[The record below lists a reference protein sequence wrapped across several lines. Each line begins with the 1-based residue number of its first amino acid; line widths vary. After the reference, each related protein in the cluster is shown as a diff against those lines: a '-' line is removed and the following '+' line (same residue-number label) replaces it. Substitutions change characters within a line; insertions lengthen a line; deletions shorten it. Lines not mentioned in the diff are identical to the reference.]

1 MSYLPKQEIDVRSIL
16 SVICTSM
23 MKTMSKADHFQKD
36 GYLVIEGFNT
46 PDDCDALM
54 ERAMWLAERYDYKG
68 HPSIFETGNQ
78 TMSADDYFL
87 NSGDRIAYFF
97 EKDAFDPNGQL
108 KKGLFESLNK
118 IGHAMH
124 DLDPVYDRFSRSPQM
139 RMLAAELGLSDYR
152 VIQSM
157 HIFKHA
163 RIGGEVDVHQDST
176 FLYTEPN
183 TCVGFW
189 FALEDAT
196 IENGC
201 MWATPGGHKT
211 PLRSWF
217 RRKEETGLEMHV
229 LDSSPWEMEGMQP
242 LEVKK
247 GACIVL
253 HGALPHYSRPN
264 TSGKS
269 RQAYAIHTID
279 PPAHY
284 PDRNW
289 LRRETQSLRPL

>member
-1 MSYLPKQEIDVRSIL
+1 
-16 SVICTSM
+16 
-23 MKTMSKADHFQKD
+23 
-36 GYLVIEGFNT
+36 
-46 PDDCDALM
+46 
-54 ERAMWLAERYDYKG
+54 
-68 HPSIFETGNQ
+68 
-78 TMSADDYFL
+78 
-87 NSGDRIAYFF
+87 
-97 EKDAFDPNGQL
+97 
-108 KKGLFESLNK
+108 
-118 IGHAMH
+118 
-124 DLDPVYDRFSRSPQM
+124 
-139 RMLAAELGLSDYR
+139 
-152 VIQSM
+152 
-157 HIFKHA
+157 
-163 RIGGEVDVHQDST
+163 
-176 FLYTEPN
+176 LYTEPN

-217 RRKEETGLEMHV
+217 RRKEESGLEMHA
-229 LDSSPWEMEGMQP
+229 LDSSPWDMEGMQP

-279 PPAHY
+279 PAAHY

>member
-1 MSYLPKQEIDVRSIL
+1 MYAEIIGYLHHTTSEMNTRAQQFQE
-16 SVICTSM
+16 
-23 MKTMSKADHFQKD
+23 Q
-36 GYLVIEGFNT
+36 GYLVIENFNT
-46 PDDCDALM
+46 PQACDELM
-54 ERAMWLAERYDYKG
+54 DRAMMLAQSYDYKG

-78 TMSADDYFL
+78 TLSADDYFL
-87 NSGDRIAYFF
+87 NSGDKTSFFF
-97 EKDAFDPNGQL
+97 EKNAFDSGGKL
-108 KKGLFESLNK
+108 KRGLFESLNK

-124 DLDPVYDRFSRSPQM
+124 DLDPIYDGFSRSPQM
-139 RMLAAELGLSDYR
+139 KQLATELELSQH
-152 VIQSM
+152 VIIQSM

-163 RIGGEVDVHQDST
+163 QIGGEVDVHQDST

-201 MWATPGGHKT
+201 MWAAAGGHRT

-217 RRKEETGLEMHV
+217 RRKDDQGLEMHV
-229 LDSSPWEMEGMQP
+229 LDSSPWEMENMQP

-279 PPAHY
+279 PRAHY
-284 PDRNW
+284 PESNW
-289 LRRETQSLRPL
+289 LRRNTHSLRAI